1 MSTPYDFDRQKESD
15 ISKIVPKLKGESNF
29 AQWQHRL
36 YMALRGNNKTY
47 VHLIQGTV
55 NKPTPPDLYDESVE
69 TVRELAQHRATSAV
83 FASGSS
89 DPIAP
94 VSDVV
99 VRELVKEQKQKNK
112 ELLREYQ
119 VLVDKWDLFN
129 IHCCNQI
136 FSTLDT
142 IPASYVHNVENP
154 RDAYKLLRAEYGS
167 SPWQGD
173 FKRFEVLI
181 NLQHKNNNS

>member
-47 VHLIQGTV
+47 VDLIQGTV

-99 VRELVKEQKQKNK
+99 S
-112 ELLREYQ
+112 LLRNKSRRTRSY
-119 VLVDKWDLFN
+119 LGN
-129 IHCCNQI
+129 I
-136 FSTLDT
+136 
-142 IPASYVHNVENP
+142 
-154 RDAYKLLRAEYGS
+154 RS
-167 SPWQGD
+167 SLTNGT
-173 FKRFEVLI
+173 
-181 NLQHKNNNS
+181 